1 VTESSAAHDDASGID
16 ASPGAERAARLAQ
29 LLQSPRTQLRLPTTL
44 ESAFRLHFLELGRSR
59 LRFGMATGLL
69 LFACSAVWDV
79 ATFPPEVLR
88 WTLALRFG
96 LASPL
101 LAIVLVSTY
110 RSWSPTTVD
119 RLRLAMAL
127 GVAITVVAITAVAN
141 AAGIDAQPHGLF
153 VIAIAS
159 YTITGMRVPQAVL
172 GGISVLVLQ
181 IVCDLLTGNDI
192 AGMVEPVVFILV
204 ANTIGYAAAV
214 GHERAARTSFLQLK
228 LLECRADQDGLTG
241 IANRRTFDAAVKRAF
256 DAAAREKVGVTLA
269 IFDVDHFKDFND
281 HRGHLEG
288 DDCLRRIAQAA
299 ELLARR
305 PMDAAARIG
314 GEEFALIWYDASAE
328 DAARLAEEI
337 RAAVEA
343 LAIERPDAAPR
354 NHVTVSVG
362 ATHARD
368 GHPGALDAL
377 AAADE
382 ALYEAK
388 AAGRDRVAVRI
399 L

>member
-1 VTESSAAHDDASGID
+1 VHDEASAID
-16 ASPGAERAARLAQ
+16 ASPGAERAARLEE
-29 LLQSPRTQLRLPTTL
+29 LLHSPRPQLRLPPTL
-44 ESAFRLHFLELGRSR
+44 ESAFRLHFLELGMSR

-69 LFACSAVWDV
+69 LFACFALWEL
-79 ATFPPEVLR
+79 ATSPPEVLR
-88 WTLALRFG
+88 WTLALCLG

-110 RSWSPTTVD
+110 RSWSPTTLD
-119 RLRLAMAL
+119 RLRLATVL
-127 GVAITVVAITAVAN
+127 GVAIAVVAITAVAN
-141 AAGIDAQPHGLF
+141 SAGIDAEPHGLF
-153 VIAIAS
+153 LIAIAS

-172 GGISVLVLQ
+172 GGASVLALQ
-181 IVCDLLTGNDI
+181 IVCDLLTGND
-192 AGMVEPVVFILV
+192 AAEMMEPVVFILV
-204 ANTIGYAAAV
+204 ANAIGYAAAV

-228 LLECRADQDGLTG
+228 LLEHRADQDGLTG
-241 IANRRTFDAAVKRAF
+241 IANRRTFDTAVKRAF

-281 HRGHLEG
+281 HKGHLAG
-288 DDCLRRIAQAA
+288 DDCLRRIARAA

-337 RAAVEA
+337 RSAVEA

-354 NHVTVSVG
+354 HHVTVSVG
-362 ATHARD
+362 AVHAR
-368 GHPGALDAL
+368 GEHSGALGAL

-388 AAGRDRVAVRI
+388 AAGRNRVRVRI